1 MKVTQIH
8 EIMNTVTGE
17 VLGKENIVNEDLSNI
32 VDVGKEIIDSD
43 KIDNYVSKL
52 VHHIGKVEF
61 TNQKYS
67 GNAKSVLMD
76 SWEYGSILQRIDAEL
91 PTAYENETW
100 NLVDGKS
107 YDPNIFYQPKV
118 TSQFFDNKVTFE
130 IPISFAEKQ
139 VKDSF
144 SNKNQL
150 NGFLSMLTNQ
160 VDTSMTIKLDSL
172 IMRTINNYIGNVLDK
187 NNPNTSINLLKLYN
201 DKTGESLTV
210 KDCLTDS
217 GFLRFANFIINTY
230 VDRISR
236 ISTLFNI
243 GGKERFTN
251 NENKNLILLTDF
263 VNSSNVFLQADIKHN
278 ELTGVT
284 NFDTVPYWQGSG
296 NNYTFED
303 ISSINV
309 KVNNGTKTGKE
320 VKKSGIIGVLFDR
333 NALGVTNLDKRV
345 TTNYNPKAE
354 FYTNFYKSDSGY
366 FNDFNQN
373 FIVFYVEDSV
383 AEDSEAGE

>member
-8 EIMNTVTGE
+8 ELMNTVTSE
-17 VLGKENIVNEDLSNI
+17 VLGKENVVAEDLSNI
-32 VDVGKEIIDSD
+32 VDIGKEIIDSD
-43 KIDNYVSKL
+43 KIDNYVNKL

-100 NLVDGKS
+100 NLVDGQS

-118 TSQFFDNKVTFE
+118 SSQFFDNKVTFE

-172 IMRTINNYIGNVLDK
+172 IMRTINNYIGNTLDK

-201 DKTGESLTV
+201 EKSGETLKA

-251 NENKNLILLTDF
+251 AENKNLILLTDF

-278 ELTGVT
+278 ELTGVD

-309 KVNNGTKTGKE
+309 KVNNGNKTGKD

-333 NALGVTNLDKRV
+333 YSLGVTNLDKRV

-373 FIVFYVEDSV
+373 FIVFYVEDSTG
-383 AEDSEAGE
+383 A

>member
-8 EIMNTVTGE
+8 EIMNTVTSE
-17 VLGKENIVNEDLSNI
+17 VLGKENIVAEDLSNI
-32 VDVGKEIIDSD
+32 VDIGKEIIDSD
-43 KIDNYVSKL
+43 KVDNYVNKL

-107 YDPNIFYQPKV
+107 YDPNVFYQPKV

-187 NNPNTSINLLKLYN
+187 NNTNSSINLLKLYN
-201 DKTGESLTV
+201 DKTGKTITV
-210 KDCLTDS
+210 ADCLTDS
-217 GFLRFANFIINTY
+217 GFLRYANFVINTY

-236 ISTLFNI
+236 ISTVFNI
-243 GGKERFTN
+243 GGRERFTN

-263 VNSSNVFLQADIKHN
+263 VNSSNVFLQSDVRHN
-278 ELTGVT
+278 ELTGVK

-296 NNYTFED
+296 TNFTFED

-309 KVNNGTKTGKE
+309 KVNNGTKTGKD
-320 VKKSGIIGVLFDR
+320 VTKSGIIGVLFDR

-373 FIVFYVEDSV
+373 FIVFYVEDPV
-383 AEDSEAGE
+383 AGE